1 MYRRILIATD
11 GSALARKAETQ
22 GFSLAK
28 ELQASV
34 IVVTVTDVWS
44 AIELAAQ
51 AQRGAKHPVEDYE
64 KHVAA
69 VAERILS
76 AASGLAKKMGLACD
90 TIHVKDERP
99 AEGIIKTAKTKEC
112 DLIVMASHGRRG
124 LERALLG
131 SQANEVLAY
140 SSVPVLVCK

>member
-1 MYRRILIATD
+1 MYKRILIATD
-11 GSALARKAETQ
+11 GSALATKAETQ

-28 ELQASV
+28 ELHASV
-34 IVVTVTDVWS
+34 IVATVTEPWS

-64 KHVAA
+64 KHSTA
-69 VAERILS
+69 VAERTLG

-90 TIHVKDERP
+90 TIHVKDEHP
-99 AEGIIKTAKTKEC
+99 AEGIIKTAKANEC

-124 LERALLG
+124 LQRALLG
-131 SQANEVLAY
+131 SQTNEVLSL
-140 SSVPVLVCK
+140 SSIPVLVCK

>member
-1 MYRRILIATD
+1 MYKRILIATD
-11 GSALARKAETQ
+11 GSVLARKAENQ

-28 ELQASV
+28 ELRASV
-34 IVVTVTDVWS
+34 TVVTVTEPWS

-64 KHVAA
+64 KRA
-69 VAERILS
+69 VAVTEKILG

-90 TIHVKDERP
+90 TIHVQDEHP
-99 AEGIIKTAKTKEC
+99 AEGIIKTAKANEC

-124 LERALLG
+124 LQRALLG
-131 SQANEVLAY
+131 SQANEVLSY
-140 SSVPVLVCK
+140 SLVPVLVCK